1 MADEDVKALFG
12 RRVRRLRKVKGVSQ
26 EAFAHEIGIDR
37 NYFGS
42 IERGERN
49 VSPEN
54 ICLIAWGLG
63 VAPAELLR
71 FDAPDEETEPR
82 AGTSDE

>member
-1 MADEDVKALFG
+1 MGDEDVKVLFG
-12 RRVRRLRKVKGVSQ
+12 RRVRQLRKERGVSQ

-37 NYFGS
+37 SYFGS

-49 VSPEN
+49 VSLDN
-54 ICLIAWGLG
+54 ICLIAEGLG

-71 FDAPDEETEPR
+71 FDAVADAEPQ
-82 AGTSDE
+82 AGTADE